1 MNDKNN
7 RAALTIGRLAP
18 AEIEIA
24 DQLLI
29 AAYGMAS
36 RRAELERYLALQ
48 PDGWIMARWQGQP
61 AGAAGATM
69 YGPTAY
75 IGLVGVDPAFQRRGI
90 ALAMMRHLLAWLAE
104 RGDPIVLLDASVKGA
119 PLYEQLGFVVD
130 ERSVVYAQDD
140 CARLPPEPARVSL
153 LAAADLPA
161 VAAFDAP
168 IFGAE
173 RAAVLERLRAE
184 LPDRALL
191 ARDEHGQVTGYLFAQ
206 PAQLGPWAAHT
217 PGDAEQLLG
226 AALRLP
232 FASGPAAL
240 VPSSNPDAAALL
252 LRYGFSPQR
261 SLRHMRLGGSGPVGA
276 RERLYGLASFAI
288 G

>member
-1 MNDKNN
+1 MNEPTQ
-7 RAALTIGRLAP
+7 AALTIGQLAP
-18 AEIEIA
+18 AEIEVA
-24 DQLLI
+24 DRLLI

-48 PDGWIMARWQGQP
+48 PDGWILARWDGQP
-61 AGAAGATM
+61 AGAAGATV

-90 ALAMMRHLLAWLAE
+90 ALAMMQHLLTWLAV

-119 PLYEQLGFVVD
+119 PLYEQLGFVDD
-130 ERSVVYAQDD
+130 ERSVVYMQDD
-140 CARLPPEPARVSL
+140 CARLPPEPARVST
-153 LAAADLPA
+153 LAAGDLPA

-173 RAAVLERLRAE
+173 RAAVFKRLRAE
-184 LPDRALL
+184 APDRALL
-191 ARDEHGQVTGYLFAQ
+191 ARDEAGYVSGYLFAQ
-206 PAQLGPWAAHT
+206 PTMLGPWAART
-217 PGDAEQLLG
+217 PADAEALLG
-226 AALRLP
+226 AALRLS
-232 FASGPAAL
+232 FASGPGAL

-252 LRYGFSPQR
+252 MRYGFSPQR
-261 SLRHMRLGGSGPVGA
+261 SLRHMRLGGSGPVGV

>member
-1 MNDKNN
+1 MNESTRDD
-7 RAALTIGRLAP
+7 LAI
-18 AEIEIA
+18 AQLGLADLEAA

-29 AAYGMAS
+29 AAYGMTS
-36 RRAELERYLALQ
+36 RQAELRRYLALQ

-61 AGAAGATM
+61 AGVAGATL

-75 IGLVGVDPAFQRRGI
+75 IGLVGTDPAYQRRGI
-90 ALAMMRHLLAWLAE
+90 ALAMMRHLLGWLAE
-104 RGDPIVLLDASVKGA
+104 RGDPIVLLDASLKGA
-119 PLYEQLGFVVD
+119 PLYERLGFVDD
-130 ERSVVYAQDD
+130 ERSVVYLQDD
-140 CARLPPEPARVSL
+140 CARMPAESTRVGP
-153 LAAADLPA
+153 LAAGDIAEL
-161 VAAFDAP
+161 AAFDAP
-168 IFGAE
+168 IFGAA

-184 LPDRALL
+184 APARALL
-191 ARDEHGQVTGYLFAQ
+191 ARDEAGQISGYLIAQ
-206 PAQLGPWAAHT
+206 PAQLGPWAART
-217 PGDAEQLLG
+217 PADAEALLG
-226 AALRLP
+226 AALRLG